1 MYDGVN
7 QGLET
12 KPAIRNIV
20 TGPNSTKFQ
29 SSNNSLLM
37 GDNIRAEYPAAK
49 HHNQRREGSKESKY
63 GEIVIDDYGACQ
75 EDIPKLKK
83 DTKAN
88 TLTINSFFPSTTTV
102 NIAQAGILKKPS
114 EMRRIV

>member
-20 TGPNSTKFQ
+20 TGPNSTKFR

-37 GDNIRAEYPAAK
+37 GDNARAEYPAK
-49 HHNQRREGSKESKY
+49 KYHHNQRREGS
-63 GEIVIDDYGACQ
+63 
-75 EDIPKLKK
+75 
-83 DTKAN
+83 
-88 TLTINSFFPSTTTV
+88 
-102 NIAQAGILKKPS
+102 
-114 EMRRIV
+114 

>member
-20 TGPNSTKFQ
+20 TGPNSTKFR

-37 GDNIRAEYPAAK
+37 GDNTRAEYPAK
-49 HHNQRREGSKESKY
+49 KYHHNQRREEVS
-63 GEIVIDDYGACQ
+63 
-75 EDIPKLKK
+75 
-83 DTKAN
+83 
-88 TLTINSFFPSTTTV
+88 
-102 NIAQAGILKKPS
+102 
-114 EMRRIV
+114 

>member
-20 TGPNSTKFQ
+20 TGLNSTKFQ

-37 GDNIRAEYPAAK
+37 GDNTRAEYPAK
-49 HHNQRREGSKESKY
+49 KYHHNQRREEGS
-63 GEIVIDDYGACQ
+63 
-75 EDIPKLKK
+75 
-83 DTKAN
+83 
-88 TLTINSFFPSTTTV
+88 
-102 NIAQAGILKKPS
+102 
-114 EMRRIV
+114 

>member
-29 SSNNSLLM
+29 SSNNSLLL
-37 GDNIRAEYPAAK
+37 GDNTRAEYPAK
-49 HHNQRREGSKESKY
+49 KYHHNQRREEGS
-63 GEIVIDDYGACQ
+63 
-75 EDIPKLKK
+75 
-83 DTKAN
+83 
-88 TLTINSFFPSTTTV
+88 
-102 NIAQAGILKKPS
+102 
-114 EMRRIV
+114 